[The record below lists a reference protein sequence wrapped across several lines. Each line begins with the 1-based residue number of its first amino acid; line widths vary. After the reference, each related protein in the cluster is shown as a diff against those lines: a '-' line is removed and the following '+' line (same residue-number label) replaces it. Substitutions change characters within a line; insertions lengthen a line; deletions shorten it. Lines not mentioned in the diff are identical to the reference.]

1 MRAFLGRGYITF
13 NGIERRSDRY
23 GTVRL
28 FDGDDNVFLESQEY
42 EGKLGRLVAVI
53 VETRKCDH
61 IGDVHRKIYP
71 PKQLHPVGS
80 EFVLGPEGEL
90 FFEHFGNGVHEK
102 GQLEREDDAMMADL
116 DKDMNKLGEALKS
129 AIGPDAKVAIKKP
142 QYGIVFK
149 WEEDQKEYLVLVKWD
164 DKGLPLPDEVDDV
177 PEAYFDQHKN
187 MPPNEIHI
195 IRISPEESLEQI
207 ATATVS
213 HNEFEGTVQKMMEDD
228 PGPFGALMV
237 DLYRDL
243 PEMLEAMHGE
253 YEIVGI
259 RPVEERKTD
268 WMDPHQLFQVLQQT
282 VDLYFEPSEKEDK
295 SSNSY

>member
-28 FDGDDNVFLESQEY
+28 YDGDDNVFLESQEY

-61 IGDVHRKIYP
+61 VGDVHRNIYP

-116 DKDMNKLGEALKS
+116 EGKMESFGESLKS
-129 AIGPDAKVAIKKP
+129 AIGPDVKVTIKKP

-149 WEEDQKEYLVLVKWD
+149 LLWEEDQKEYLVLIRWD
-164 DKGLPLPDEVDDV
+164 DKGLPLPDEVDGV
-177 PEAYFDQHKN
+177 PDKAYFDQHKN
-187 MPPNEIHI
+187 MPFNEIHI
-195 IRISPEESLEQI
+195 VRISPEESLEQI
-207 ATATVS
+207 A
-213 HNEFEGTVQKMMEDD
+213 
-228 PGPFGALMV
+228 
-237 DLYRDL
+237 
-243 PEMLEAMHGE
+243 
-253 YEIVGI
+253 
-259 RPVEERKTD
+259 
-268 WMDPHQLFQVLQQT
+268 
-282 VDLYFEPSEKEDK
+282 
-295 SSNSY
+295 SSPTCQCTLA